1 MKDPVK
7 KLNARIHNYVDALS
21 DEQRQKATTYLYASL
36 TLFTVC
42 FFGIFAITPTLTT
55 ISNLNKQYTDNKLIY
70 DSLQR
75 KLSNLQRLDT
85 QYETIRPD
93 LPRIYD
99 AIPRTTKIPQLT
111 RQIEEIA
118 ATSGVNIKDLSFGTI
133 EIYPNTKSDDIYS
146 FTFTVSVG
154 GTDDAVNTFLANVIN
169 FDRIVGI
176 DKVTTGKD
184 ELGQTNAQITG
195 RAYFSSK

>member
-7 KLNARIHNYVDALS
+7 KLNTRIHNYVDALS
-21 DEQRQKATTYLYASL
+21 DEQRQKATMYFYISL
-36 TLFTVC
+36 TLFTIC

-55 ISNLNKQYTDNKLIY
+55 ISNLNKQYSDNKLIY
-70 DSLQR
+70 DSLQL

-118 ATSGVNIKDLSFGTI
+118 ANSGVNIKTLSFGTI
-133 EIYPNTKSDDIYS
+133 EIYPNTKNDDIYS
-146 FTFTVSVG
+146 FTFTVNVG
-154 GTDDAVNTFLANVIN
+154 GTADSVNTFLANVIN
-169 FDRIVGI
+169 FDRIIGI